1 MCGSLVVWGME
12 YFAFSC
18 LFLKEKSYICRK
30 FTNIGVKV
38 MILEFCATN
47 YLSIKE
53 ELKLSFVSTPLKESS
68 TEPNDLFELADT
80 GISLV
85 RSAVIYGANASG
97 KSNVLKAFAFYK
109 RFITDSF
116 KDSQAG
122 EAIDVENF
130 RLNATTIDEPTSL
143 EATFTDGEYIYR
155 YGFEVDSQKV
165 QMEWL
170 YRRICKKRAKEV
182 ELFYREDGVTT
193 VHPKSLLLQEL
204 VNKKMV
210 RSNALLLST
219 AAQFNETIAVSILR
233 WLSNTQVLFCSEDEV
248 LWQNAIKYLDDE
260 TIRERIIAFA
270 RYADLGIEN
279 IIKVDNRIVSRH
291 RQYDDE
297 GREVNNVAFSFN
309 RNESEGTVKYFS
321 LAYPIIDA
329 LDNGKCIVIDEL
341 DSRLHPLLVKR
352 IIALFNDA
360 QTNPKGAQLLFTA
373 HDTYLLSAGLFRR
386 DQVWFTQKDNF
397 GATELYSLAEYKV
410 RSTSPFERD
419 YLLGKYGATPLIGDM
434 ESIFNPAK
442 QS

>member
-1 MCGSLVVWGME
+1 
-12 YFAFSC
+12 
-18 LFLKEKSYICRK
+18 
-30 FTNIGVKV
+30 

-47 YLSIKE
+47 YLSIKD
-53 ELKLSFVSTPLKESS
+53 ELKLSFVSTPLREAS
-68 TEPNDLFELADT
+68 TEPNDLFSLADT

-130 RLNATTIDEPTSL
+130 RLNATTVDEPTSL

-155 YGFEVDSQKV
+155 YGFEVDTKAV

-170 YRRICKKRAKEV
+170 YRRVCKKRAKEV
-182 ELFYREDGVTT
+182 ELFYREDGITT
-193 VHPKSLLLQEL
+193 VHPKSQLFQEL
-204 VNKKMV
+204 VNKNMV

-219 AAQFNETIAVSILR
+219 AAQFNETTAVSILR
-233 WLSNTQVLFCSEDEV
+233 WLSDTQVLFCSEDEV
-248 LWQNAIKYLDDE
+248 LWQNAIKHLDDE
-260 TIRERIIAFA
+260 ALRERITAFA

-279 IIKVDNRIVSRH
+279 ITKIDNRIVSRH

-309 RNESEGTVKYFS
+309 RNESEGTIKYFS

-329 LDNGKCIVIDEL
+329 LDNGKRVVIDEL

-352 IIALFNDA
+352 IVALFNDA

-434 ESIFNPAK
+434 ESVFNTSK

>member
-1 MCGSLVVWGME
+1 
-12 YFAFSC
+12 
-18 LFLKEKSYICRK
+18 
-30 FTNIGVKV
+30 

-47 YLSIKE
+47 YLSIKD
-53 ELKLSFVSTPLKESS
+53 ELKLSFVSTPLKETSA
-68 TEPNDLFELADT
+68 EPNDLFALADT

-109 RFITDSF
+109 RFITNSF

-130 RLNATTIDEPTSL
+130 RLNATTVDEPTSL

-155 YGFEVDSQKV
+155 YGFEVDSQSV

-170 YRRICKKRAKEV
+170 YRRVCKKRAKEV
-182 ELFYREDGVTT
+182 ELFYREDGTTT
-193 VHPKSLLLQEL
+193 VHPKSQLFQEL

-219 AAQFNETIAVSILR
+219 AAQFNETTAVSILR
-233 WLSNTQVLFCSEDEV
+233 WLSETQVLFCSEDEV
-248 LWQNAIKYLDDE
+248 LWQNAIKHLDDE
-260 TIRERIIAFA
+260 ALRERITVFA

-279 IIKVDNRIVSRH
+279 IMKIDNRIVSRH

-309 RNESEGTVKYFS
+309 RNESEGTIKYFS

-329 LDNGKCIVIDEL
+329 LDNGKRVVIDEL

-352 IIALFNDA
+352 IVALFNDA

-373 HDTYLLSAGLFRR
+373 HDTFLLSAGLFRR

-434 ESIFNPAK
+434 ESVFNPSN

>member
-1 MCGSLVVWGME
+1 
-12 YFAFSC
+12 
-18 LFLKEKSYICRK
+18 
-30 FTNIGVKV
+30 

-410 RSTSPFERD
+410 RSTSPFERE

>member
-1 MCGSLVVWGME
+1 
-12 YFAFSC
+12 
-18 LFLKEKSYICRK
+18 
-30 FTNIGVKV
+30 

-47 YLSIKE
+47 FLSIKD
-53 ELKLSFVSTPLKESS
+53 ELKLSFVSTQLKESS
-68 TEPNDLFELADT
+68 AEPNDLYDLSDT

-85 RSAVIYGANASG
+85 RSAIIYGANASG

-122 EAIDVENF
+122 EVIDVENF

-170 YRRICKKRAKEV
+170 YRRACKKRAKEV
-182 ELFYREDGVTT
+182 ELFYREDGVTS
-193 VHPKSLLLQEL
+193 VHPKSQLLQEL

-219 AAQFNETIAVSILR
+219 AAQFNETTAVSILR
-233 WLSNTQVLFCSEDEV
+233 WLSDTQVLFCSEDEV

-260 TIRERIIAFA
+260 KLRERITSFA

-279 IIKVDNRIVSRH
+279 ITKIDNRIVSRH

-297 GREVNNVAFSFN
+297 GREVNNVAFSFS
-309 RNESEGTVKYFS
+309 RNESEGTIKYFS

-329 LDNGKCIVIDEL
+329 LDNGKRVVIDEL

-352 IIALFNDA
+352 IVALFNDA
-360 QTNPKGAQLLFTA
+360 RTNPKGAQLLFTA

-434 ESIFNPAK
+434 ESIFNPSK

>member
-1 MCGSLVVWGME
+1 
-12 YFAFSC
+12 
-18 LFLKEKSYICRK
+18 
-30 FTNIGVKV
+30 

-47 YLSIKE
+47 FLSIKD
-53 ELKLSFVSTPLKESS
+53 ELKLSFVSTQLKESS
-68 TEPNDLFELADT
+68 AEPNDLYDLSDT

-85 RSAVIYGANASG
+85 RSAIIYGANASG

-122 EAIDVENF
+122 EVIDVENF

-170 YRRICKKRAKEV
+170 YRRACKKRAKEV
-182 ELFYREDGVTT
+182 ELFYREDGVTS
-193 VHPKSLLLQEL
+193 VHPKSQLLQEL
-204 VNKKMV
+204 ANKKMV

-219 AAQFNETIAVSILR
+219 AAQFNETTAVNILR
-233 WLSNTQVLFCSEDEV
+233 WLSDTQVLFCSEDEV

-260 TIRERIIAFA
+260 KLRERITSFA

-279 IIKVDNRIVSRH
+279 ITKIDNRIVSRH

-297 GREVNNVAFSFN
+297 GREVNNVAFSFS
-309 RNESEGTVKYFS
+309 RNESEGTIKYFS

-329 LDNGKCIVIDEL
+329 LDNGKRVVIDEL

-360 QTNPKGAQLLFTA
+360 RTNPKGAQLLFTA

-410 RSTSPFERD
+410 RRTSPFERD

-434 ESIFNPAK
+434 ESIFNPSK